1 MSGELPVGRHV
12 KLFLSELDQIWTG
25 RTNFIWNLQVSDLML
40 MRSVVQ
46 TNEMDDLV
54 GALRIKFRS
63 STELKKKKWTRPSVK
78 IHIIKQ
84 FDR

>member
-1 MSGELPVGRHV
+1 MGRHV

-25 RTNFIWNLQVSDLML
+25 RTNFILNLQVSDLML

-46 TNEMDDLV
+46 TNEMNDLV

-63 STELKKKKWTRPSVK
+63 STE
-78 IHIIKQ
+78 
-84 FDR
+84 F